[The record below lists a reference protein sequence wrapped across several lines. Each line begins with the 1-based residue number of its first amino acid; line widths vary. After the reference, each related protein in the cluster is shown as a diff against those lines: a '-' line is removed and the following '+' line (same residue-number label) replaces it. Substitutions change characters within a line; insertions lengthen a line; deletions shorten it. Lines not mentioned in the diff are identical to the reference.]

1 VPSRVPRKS
10 TRETFHHGDTRRAA
24 VEAALALLATDGR
37 DALTLRAVA
46 EQIGVNHRA
55 LYRHFASLDA
65 LKVEVAT
72 AGFERL
78 ADALEEVPPGEP
90 RELASSYARFAL
102 ANGHLYDLMFSM
114 PLRKWYGAASGIGP
128 AVRRVTAASIV
139 GIGGMKDA
147 KARVFRIWGLVHGLL
162 GLYRT
167 ETWRAANDRKAVE
180 FIASLV

>member
-1 VPSRVPRKS
+1 MLRRS

-24 VEAALALLATDGR
+24 VEAALALLAADGR

-46 EQIGVNHRA
+46 ERIGVNHRA

-65 LKVEVAT
+65 LKAEVAA

-78 ADALEEVPPGEP
+78 ADALEKVPPGEP
-90 RELASSYARFAL
+90 NQLASSYAHFAL
-102 ANGHLYDLMFSM
+102 ANGHLYDLMFSI

-128 AVRRVTAASIV
+128 AVRRVTAAAIV
-139 GIGGMKDA
+139 AIGDRKDA
-147 KARVFRIWGLVHGLL
+147 KAHVFRIWGLVHGLL
-162 GLYRT
+162 GLYRS

>member
-1 VPSRVPRKS
+1 MPLGP

-24 VEAALALLATDGR
+24 VDAALALLATDSR

-46 EQIGVNHRA
+46 ERIGVNHRA

-65 LKVEVAT
+65 LKVEVAA
-72 AGFERL
+72 AGFARL
-78 ADALEEVPPGEP
+78 ADVLEKVPPGEP
-90 RELASSYARFAL
+90 RQLASSYARFAL

-114 PLRKWYGAASGIGP
+114 PLRKWYGEASGIGP
-128 AVRRVTAASIV
+128 AVRRVTAASV
-139 GIGGMKDA
+139 VAIGNGKNA
-147 KARVFRIWGLVHGLL
+147 KAHVFRIWGLVHGLL

-167 ETWRAANDRKAVE
+167 ETWRAANHGKAVE

>member
-1 VPSRVPRKS
+1 M
-10 TRETFHHGDTRRAA
+10 D
-24 VEAALALLATDGR
+24 AALALLAAEGR

-46 EQIGVNHRA
+46 ERIGVNHRA

-65 LKVEVAT
+65 LKVEVA
-72 AGFERL
+72 AMGFARL
-78 ADALEEVPPGEP
+78 ADTLEKVSPGEP
-90 RELASSYARFAL
+90 RQLASSYARFAL

-128 AVRRVTAASIV
+128 AIRRVTAASIV
-139 GIGGMKDA
+139 GMGGTKDA
-147 KARVFRIWGLVHGLL
+147 KAHVFRIWGLVHGLV

>member
-1 VPSRVPRKS
+1 MPRKPA
-10 TRETFHHGDTRRAA
+10 RETFHHGDTRRAA

-78 ADALEEVPPGEP
+78 ADALEKVPPGEP
-90 RELASSYARFAL
+90 RQLASSYARFAL

-139 GIGGMKDA
+139 GIGDRKDA